1 MTTTLTKK
9 PKPQVTQAVRDA
21 LRPKGTLT
29 SSEAA
34 EYTGFGESTLRAYR
48 RQESGGPV
56 WRKIGSR
63 VVYDV
68 ADLDRWIEALKAASA
83 IKDGVERHQTPDE
96 AVQIWLDGPRR
107 SAEINEHFKVD
118 AYSTELSTEPIRL
131 RRIELGVLIPRYIT
145 AEEEEEEEEEYYQT
159 HRGPFWSVTADDGS
173 VCIESRKLSDLVLW
187 LPKFSEKFDEA
198 VVELEAAK

>member
-1 MTTTLTKK
+1 MSRFSAFGQLGELAGMATMDIKKEIDDTTAGM
-9 PKPQVTQAVRDA
+9 VTDELVANHHFWA
-21 LRPKGTLT
+21 LRTVRGQA
-29 SSEAA
+29 EAMDR
-34 EYTGFGESTLRAYR
+34 Y
-48 RQESGGPV
+48 QV
-56 WRKIGSR
+56 KRKL
-63 VVYDV
+63 
-68 ADLDRWIEALKAASA
+68 DL
-83 IKDGVERHQTPDE
+83 
-96 AVQIWLDGPRR
+96 R

-187 LPKFSEKFDEA
+187 LAKFSEKFDEA